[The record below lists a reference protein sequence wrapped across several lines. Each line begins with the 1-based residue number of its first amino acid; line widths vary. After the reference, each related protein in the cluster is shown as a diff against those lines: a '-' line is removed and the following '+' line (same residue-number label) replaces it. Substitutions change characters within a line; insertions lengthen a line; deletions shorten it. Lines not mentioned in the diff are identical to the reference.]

1 MYGMSLTEASY
12 YFRKIA
18 PFAILG
24 GIVIFI
30 IYYGIQLIILLVQLQ
45 QPPATPVSQIVNPV
59 FGAIPRPIIANAT
72 PSAGLTYILDTI
84 DGVTVSASPAAN
96 VYFLPKAPA
105 RLGFKE
111 NVFLMAKNLDV
122 NTELANYERQGDSA
136 VFTDAKNRF
145 VVDVNSY
152 NFDYEYLY
160 LANEN
165 ERLAE
170 AYIPSADTINE
181 KAVEILSKVGRYP
194 AELARGKRNI
204 VYLAFNPQTDE
215 LTVVDKPENANLVE
229 VDFYRE
235 DIDSLPAASPRYYNS
250 PNYLVLLFD
259 NQGHKVVK
267 AKVSFFDRSTEQIGV
282 YPLKTGDQAWEEF
295 TSGNGYIVS
304 GGDGLSQVNIKRMFV
319 AYFDPDV
326 AQDYLQPIYVFM
338 GENNFVGYTPALTN
352 EYLIEATPSA
362 RPTIEFNEPEPLE
375 PTQGFEELNP
385 EESSE
390 EAEIEEES
398 SVGSATPPESPTP
411 TKKSSGVR
419 VKTLAP
425 TASPTP

>member
-24 GIVIFI
+24 AIVVFI
-30 IYYGIQLIILLVQLQ
+30 IYYGIQLVILLIQLQ

-59 FGAIPRPIIANAT
+59 FGAIPRPIILDST

-111 NVFLMAKNLDV
+111 NVFLMAKNLEI
-122 NTELANYERQGDSA
+122 NTELANYERQGDKA
-136 VFTDAKNRF
+136 VFTDAKNSF

-170 AYIPSADTINE
+170 AYIPSTETINE

-235 DIDSLPAASPRYYNS
+235 DIDSLPAASPRYFNS

-267 AKVSFFDRSTEQIGV
+267 AKVSFFERSTEQIGV
-282 YPLKTGDQAWEEF
+282 YPLKNGDQAWEDF
-295 TSGNGYIVS
+295 TAGNGYIVS
-304 GGDGLSQVNIKRMFV
+304 GGEGLSQINIKRMFV

-338 GENNFVGYTPALTN
+338 GENNFVGYVPALTN
-352 EYLIEATPSA
+352 EYLVDATPSA
-362 RPTIEFNEPEPLE
+362 QPTIQFNEPSPAE
-375 PTQGFEELNP
+375 PTEAFEEINP
-385 EESSE
+385 DESSE
-390 EAEIEEES
+390 EAETEVSRE
-398 SVGSATPPESPTP
+398 VTVTRPESPTP
-411 TKKSSGVR
+411 TKKSSR
-419 VKTLAP
+419 PRT
-425 TASPTP
+425 TRTPTPAP